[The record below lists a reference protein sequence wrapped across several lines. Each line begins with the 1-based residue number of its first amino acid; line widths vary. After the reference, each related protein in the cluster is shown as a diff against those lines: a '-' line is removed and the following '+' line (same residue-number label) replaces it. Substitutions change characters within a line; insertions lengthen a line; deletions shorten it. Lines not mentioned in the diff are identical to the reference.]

1 MQSCPVCF
9 FPLGGFTPLTLLTLT
24 PTRLLGAGKDPVRVA
39 AGLKAAIHNPNVS
52 EEAKERAA
60 ERLEGNGAGISVG
73 DEVTD
78 QHTHRV
84 MGGYKATLT
93 STSSFRIS
101 VPSNI

>member
-1 MQSCPVCF
+1 MSGMF
-9 FPLGGFTPLTLLTLT
+9 FPSGRLHAANTTDVT